1 MSALNPDRAT
11 LNFLN
16 SFPEPVRMRGEELQ
30 EEGAVTQ
37 IFGNH
42 LFIQGRVEDKSG
54 IHRTTLRLQ
63 GNRWFGS
70 CSTEAED
77 IAGAVMFAAILEL
90 LHRGAD
96 LPESPTEFDH
106 TSVVDLIEVKLHRE
120 LDPHDPYFVNTVHTP
135 YPLYVIQ
142 S

>member
-1 MSALNPDRAT
+1 MANSMSALNPDRAT

-77 IAGAVMFAAILEL
+77 IAGAVMFAAMLER
-90 LHRGAD
+90 LHRGED
-96 LPESPTEFDH
+96 LPESPNEFDD
-106 TSVVDLIEVKLHRE
+106 TPVVDLIE
-120 LDPHDPYFVNTVHTP
+120 
-135 YPLYVIQ
+135 
-142 S
+142 

>member
-16 SFPEPVRMRGEELQ
+16 SFPEPVRKRGEDLQ

-54 IHRTTLRLQ
+54 THRTTLRLQ

-70 CSTEAED
+70 CSTEDED
-77 IAGAVMFAAILEL
+77 TAGAVMFAAMLER
-90 LHRGAD
+90 LHRGED
-96 LPESPTEFDH
+96 LPESPNEFDD
-106 TSVVDLIEVKLHRE
+106 TPVVDLIEEKLDRE
-120 LDPHDPYFVNTVHTP
+120 LD
-135 YPLYVIQ
+135 
-142 S
+142 